1 MDLDDFFQQWIHG
14 EYYPK
19 YGVSWE
25 LSESNDLILTIEQT
39 QDWQYFHM
47 PIELMVIVPGD
58 TLNFRL
64 DNQGQLQQYNLGSM
78 EGPPQAIWVD
88 PDNWIL
94 KEIEYVS
101 MGGIIPI
108 KPEIIIYPAY
118 PNPFNAETSMQYFV
132 PEQLGTIEPLISIYD
147 VRGHEIER
155 HQAGLLNPGMHEFRW
170 NAETRSSG
178 MYFIQLSFENTS
190 FSQKVQLLK

>member
-1 MDLDDFFQQWIHG
+1 MLRGVLGDSLFFETLKAYGSNDSLAYSAATTEDFKLVCEQMSGIALDDFFQQWIHG

-64 DNQGQLQQYNLGSM
+64 DNQGHLQQYLS
-78 EGPPQAIWVD
+78 
-88 PDNWIL
+88 
-94 KEIEYVS
+94 
-101 MGGIIPI
+101 
-108 KPEIIIYPAY
+108 
-118 PNPFNAETSMQYFV
+118 
-132 PEQLGTIEPLISIYD
+132 LIHI
-147 VRGHEIER
+147 
-155 HQAGLLNPGMHEFRW
+155 
-170 NAETRSSG
+170 
-178 MYFIQLSFENTS
+178 
-190 FSQKVQLLK
+190 